1 MNEYPK
7 DILFDIDMQ
16 LYDEFNDKIATMNDH
31 LGDIYSLRDV
41 EEVKKAEKEKEIKLL
56 REAVKKLQKEI
67 EESKVVNQMQKYRI
81 EVMDEREL
89 ISRDEVKNII
99 KVKIEEYEEKFK
111 AQNGKKTINYHL
123 YRIIID
129 EVLKPLLDKIK
140 GDDNK

>member
-41 EEVKKAEKEKEIKLL
+41 EEVEKAEKEKEIQLL
-56 REAVKKLQKEI
+56 RKAVKEQSQQI
-67 EESKVVNQMQKYRI
+67 EYLNCIVESDKDNYISKTNI
-81 EVMDEREL
+81 E
-89 ISRDEVKNII
+89 NII
-99 KVKIEEYEEKFK
+99 KAKIEEYEEKFK
-111 AQNGKKTINYHL
+111 AENGKKTINYHL

-140 GDDNK
+140 GDDK

>member
-1 MNEYPK
+1 M
-7 DILFDIDMQ
+7 
-16 LYDEFNDKIATMNDH
+16 DE
-31 LGDIYSLRDV
+31 
-41 EEVKKAEKEKEIKLL
+41 EEKKAIDNMKSLLLYSIEHEYFSPFQEQEIDDMNIVLNFIEK
-56 REAVKKLQKEI
+56 QSKEI
-67 EESKVVNQMQKYRI
+67 EELKVVNQMQKYRI

-89 ISRDEVKNII
+89 ISRDKVEKTI

-140 GDDNK
+140 GDDK

>member
-16 LYDEFNDKIATMNDH
+16 LYDEFNDKIATMNDY

-41 EEVKKAEKEKEIKLL
+41 EEVEKAEKEKEIKLL
-56 REAVKKLQKEI
+56 REAVKEQSQQI
-67 EESKVVNQMQKYRI
+67 EYLNCIVESDKDNYINKTNI
-81 EVMDEREL
+81 E
-89 ISRDEVKNII
+89 NII

-111 AQNGKKTINYHL
+111 AENGKKTINYHL

-140 GDDNK
+140 GDDK